1 MTCPLALCAMLD
13 ISGTTVTL
21 RPTEHPQA
29 QAEIVMRNAMMN
41 DQHDNA
47 DHVLT
52 MGDLV
57 VGVSFRWD
65 YGDYGTDAVLVTPPD
80 GMICD
85 PRDCV
90 LEVQEGHTGVLYLMP
105 YLGG

>member
-1 MTCPLALCAMLD
+1 MTCALTLCAMLD

-41 DQHDNA
+41 SRHDNA
-47 DHVLT
+47 EHVLT

-57 VGVSFRWD
+57 VPVSFRWD
-65 YGDYGTDAVLVTPPD
+65 FGDYGSDALLVTPPD
-80 GMICD
+80 GMICI
-85 PRDCV
+85 PSDCV
-90 LEVQEGHTGVLYLMP
+90 LEVQEGQTGVLYLMP
-105 YLGG
+105 WEGM